1 MIYVATFNDIF
12 AFLFTTSKILLPRFF
27 NWKKIFLIE
36 AYFYVLSKNAFTIFC
51 FLLSRVIFLVAYRTL
66 RLTPALKL
74 IRLHKWKD
82 VSNTIAHPVVHI
94 SQLQGRSYVRSMI
107 DATIA

>member
-1 MIYVATFNDIF
+1 MFYLKTR
-12 AFLFTTSKILLPRFF
+12 LRFF
-27 NWKKIFLIE
+27 
-36 AYFYVLSKNAFTIFC
+36 VFC
-51 FLLSRVIFLVAYRTL
+51 FHELFFLVAYRTL

-94 SQLQGRSYVRSMI
+94 SQLQGGVMSG
-107 DATIA
+107 A